1 MAGEINC
8 AGMGIQ
14 SLNGIN
20 YFKSLGGVDCSGN
33 ELTELDIRIDP
44 LTTLNCSNNK
54 LTDLHL
60 DCFALHELNC
70 SGNDLTELNLD
81 KAPHIKDTVQNGT
94 RSESDGVHTY
104 THYSGYELIVDAAT
118 ELEVD
123 GVPITEKYFPD
134 DAFRPFILENIDKN
148 ENKRL
153 DPDEA
158 VLYQYTLN
166 VEGLG
171 IASLKGI
178 EYFPTI
184 GKLFCDGNKLTELD
198 VSMLPELYRLSCANN
213 QLKTLTLG
221 SNDELLYLWCDHN
234 QLTELDISGCSG
246 MMNAVKYCFDNL
258 KKQYEDASGSHTHY
272 ETANSGLEVDDK
284 TKLRLN
290 EHDVVPVEAVE
301 PTYADSGNLAHYRC
315 TDCGKIFNDPYGE
328 NEIDKNSVYL
338 PRLGVDVTG
347 AHKNETEK
355 VLEVTLDRER
365 YDEIRLI
372 LAQYDKDGRF
382 VSASFMTVT
391 NSLNEQ
397 IMPLPTAAHFRVMVT
412 DKDQRPMGSPYY
424 E

>member
-1 MAGEINC
+1 M
-8 AGMGIQ
+8 
-14 SLNGIN
+14 
-20 YFKSLGGVDCSGN
+20 
-33 ELTELDIRIDP
+33 
-44 LTTLNCSNNK
+44 
-54 LTDLHL
+54 
-60 DCFALHELNC
+60 HELNC
-70 SGNDLTELNLD
+70 SGNNLTELNLD

-134 DAFRPFILENIDKN
+134 DAFRTFILENIDKN

-153 DPDEA
+153 DPDEVNA
-158 VLYQYTLN
+158 NTLN
-166 VEGLG
+166 IENLG
-171 IASLKGI
+171 IASLNGI
-178 EYFPTI
+178 EYFTNL
-184 GKLFCDGNKLTELD
+184 GVLYCDGNKLTKLD
-198 VSMLPELYRLSCANN
+198 LSVLPELYRVSCANN

-272 ETANSGLEVDDK
+272 ETANSGLEVDDR

-290 EHDVVPVEAVE
+290 EHDVVLAEAVE

-347 AHKNETEK
+347 AHKNKTEK

-412 DKDQRPMGSPYY
+412 DKDQRPMGSSYY